1 MSFRDRREAG
11 RRLAERVSGLRDSSP
26 LVLGLPRGGVPVAY
40 EVAQALG
47 APLDVLV
54 VRKLGVP
61 YQPELGMGAVG
72 EDGVRVLNSE
82 VLRHAGVSERQLAAV
97 EERERAEVEERA
109 KRLRSGRPAIPLHGR
124 TVIIVDDGLATGG
137 TARAAIHVARE
148 RGAER
153 VVLAVPVA
161 PPDTVGSLRQ
171 EADDVVCVETP
182 EPFFAIGGWYSDF
195 SPTSEREVVDLLSAA
210 REARESARAASR
222 AVPATDEEVEI
233 PAGRRRLAGHL
244 TVPAGAVGLVAFAHG
259 SGSGRHSPRNQM
271 VAAALNDARLGTLL
285 FDLLSPD
292 EEADRANVFDIPL
305 LGDRL
310 GSATAWLRET
320 TSGRALPFGY
330 FGASTGAGA
339 ALWAAGDPDNP
350 VRAVVS
356 RGGRPDLARD
366 RLERVRA
373 PTLLIVGGNDETVLE
388 LNGDAARR
396 LRCEHRI
403 EVVPGATHLF
413 EEPGALDAVAELAAR
428 WFVAHL
434 SGARSE
440 AS

>member
-1 MSFRDRREAG
+1 MPFRDRREAG

-40 EVAQALG
+40 EVAEALG
-47 APLDVLV
+47 APLDVLI

-72 EDGVRVLNSE
+72 EDGVRVLNPD
-82 VLRHAGVSERQLAAV
+82 VLRHAGVSESQLAEV
-97 EERERAEVEERA
+97 EARERTEVEERA
-109 KRLRSGRPAIPLHGR
+109 VRLRSGRPPIPLLGR

-137 TARAAIHVARE
+137 TARAAIRVARE

-161 PPDTVGSLRQ
+161 PGETVASLRRD
-171 EADDVVCVETP
+171 ADDVVCVETP
-182 EPFFAIGGWYSDF
+182 EPFFAIGGWYTDF
-195 SPTSEREVVDLLSAA
+195 SPTSEHEVVELLNAA
-210 REARESARAASR
+210 RDTVDGADRVGEEI
-222 AVPATDEEVEI
+222 DQEINEEVEI
-233 PAGRRRLAGHL
+233 PAGPRRLPGRV

-259 SGSGRHSPRNQM
+259 SGSGRHSPRNQA
-271 VAAALNDARLGTLL
+271 VARALNDAGLGTLL

-305 LGDRL
+305 LADRL
-310 GSATAWLRET
+310 GAATTWLLDMPA
-320 TSGRALPFGY
+320 GRALPLGY

-339 ALWAAGDPDNP
+339 ALWAAAEPGSH

-366 RLERVRA
+366 RLDDVRA
-373 PTLLIVGGNDETVLE
+373 ATLLIVGGNDEAVLE
-388 LNGDAARR
+388 LNREAAQR

-413 EEPGALDAVAELAAR
+413 EEPGALDVVADLAAG
-428 WFVAHL
+428 WFVEHL
-434 SGARSE
+434 ARGRP
-440 AS
+440 